1 MRISR
6 RAEITRRKRFFSSCP
21 YCKTYH
27 LADNGQVGVV
37 FRPATRNLGGR
48 ALVQDSFTEDVVALL
63 PNLKRFALS
72 LCRRGDIAD
81 DLVQITAERAFR
93 ARDRFDPATRLEAW
107 LFRILRNAWIDMIRR
122 DKTRGELVDIH
133 ESPQPD
139 PVDSAAQADD
149 RLMVQVVQ
157 AAMTRL
163 PEDQRIVLHLVCV
176 EGLSY
181 AETAATLDIPPGTVM
196 SRLSRARA
204 ALVKVMGIKGPISR

>member
-1 MRISR
+1 
-6 RAEITRRKRFFSSCP
+6 
-21 YCKTYH
+21 
-27 LADNGQVGVV
+27 
-37 FRPATRNLGGR
+37 
-48 ALVQDSFTEDVVALL
+48 LVQDSFTEDVVALL